1 MEKISRIIPSSPRT
15 RAVPQE
21 GQAVRPGAPAFG
33 RPMGKVT
40 PRNFFETKEALA
52 AKEVL
57 AAKEALAIKDTA
69 LASEPQAVVSLAP
82 EESLEVK
89 DKVTLSSPKINES
102 QDENPAAIVK
112 TEGSSPAKTDTALYN
127 ARGEKTKAQIV
138 DDLSRKFFEGS
149 AKSSMSSKP
158 KVDPLIA
165 NPVPKDDLRVEL
177 EATSELKET
186 LSS

>member
-40 PRNFFETKEALA
+40 PRNFFESKEALA
-52 AKEVL
+52 T
-57 AAKEALAIKDTA
+57 KEAVAIKDAA
-69 LASEPQAVVSLAP
+69 LAAESQPAVSLAP
-82 EESLEVK
+82 EESLVVK
-89 DKVTLSSPKINES
+89 DKVTLSSPKTNES
-102 QDENPAAIVK
+102 QDETPAAVIK
-112 TEGSSPAKTDTALYN
+112 TEASSPAKTDTALYN

-165 NPVPKDDLRVEL
+165 NPVPQDDLRVEL
-177 EATSELKET
+177 
-186 LSS
+186 